1 MDKNMKVVTID
12 HRSYQ
17 VYENEFQSYI
27 HPEYNNLQL
36 YHQLADVERVVG
48 LIVDMQR
55 TFGCTPYLCPLTRDS
70 FGEYIQTNMLA
81 DDAKLDE
88 NMILYCSLS
97 STTVDLSS
105 YAFGLSLHPW
115 GKHAYEWNL
124 SETKLYLSVHPS
136 YVDTFLQEY
145 HWYIQPRNQ
154 LVFDNLVHLVMIVKN
169 AGAGFREILEK
180 NLPYI
185 DRWTILDTGSTDNT
199 ISIIK
204 ETMTSKRGELFQ
216 EPFVDFGT
224 TRNRALELAG
234 TFCKFTLML
243 DDTYYIQGDL
253 RGFLNEIRSDQFA
266 DSYSL
271 YITSDD
277 VQYVS
282 NRLLKTN
289 RGLRY
294 LFKIHE
300 VVQEANNINVIVP
313 LQRASICD
321 QQSEYMQTR
330 TRTRKRLDLQLLQE
344 SIQEDPDNP
353 RHYYYMAQTYIGM
366 GNWEMGYKYFLQR
379 VYHPVDGFLQE
390 KIDACFEAARTA
402 QFKLDRPWSEV
413 EPLYQKAYEMDP
425 TRPDSIYF
433 LAVKK
438 YMDHQYKDA
447 YRLFKK
453 AFEIGYPLHAQYS
466 LKPTLSYHF
475 TPKFLVNSLCWQY
488 ENYELGVKAA
498 ELFLKHNAP
507 DLVVQSW
514 LDIYQ
519 HLTRLPKLETTIQF
533 PPKRYLCFV
542 ADGNWSAWTGRDLE
556 EKGLGGSE
564 TYIVEMASWI
574 QASKEFEVVVFCN
587 CSLEERFKGV
597 LYQDI
602 NKYYAFINQNL
613 VHTVIVSRFSEYLPV
628 TYKSQVERV
637 YLVVHDISPTGC
649 VLIRHP
655 KLQGIIALT
664 EWHKTRLEQQ
674 FSSMSDLMSS
684 MHYGIRENQLVPE
697 SRDFPKS
704 PRFIYSSFANRG
716 LLPLLEMW
724 KDILHIFPEAS
735 LHVFSDYKHA
745 WCVQHFPD
753 VMKRIEQHID
763 QPGVHYHGWVESDTL
778 MQAWKEADVWLYPC
792 VFEETF
798 CHTALQ
804 AAASRTLVITSD
816 LGALVETVGERGIII
831 DGDASSPK
839 WRKRAL
845 DALSELT
852 STQRL
857 ELLERNYQWACART
871 WETQANQLLSVIDQ
885 HSLNSLEYRGMYNWT
900 TDVPP
905 GSRNILCKIVKE
917 YLGEIVCPRILE
929 IGTYA
934 GTGLI
939 HLMRLLPH
947 SSAVVIDPWK
957 NYDEFPEMQ
966 YLHIQESFDRNIR
979 HADLVDRVEV
989 FKSESRTKLVDLVR
1003 EHQDGFHLIM
1013 VDGSHY
1019 ALDTYADLVL
1029 AWELLR
1035 PKGLMIIDD
1044 YRMDWKELTHSYDCP
1059 PEFAVPKEAIDRFV
1073 HVLGKDAKVVFKDY
1087 RMYLQKQK

>member
-1 MDKNMKVVTID
+1 MKVITID
-12 HRSYQ
+12 RRPYQ
-17 VYENEFQSYI
+17 VHENEFQSYV

-36 YHQLADVERVVG
+36 YYQLADVERVVG

-55 TFGCTPYLCPLTRDS
+55 TFGCTPCLCPMTRDS
-70 FGEYIQTNMLA
+70 FGEYIQTNIHI
-81 DDAKLDE
+81 DDTKLDE

-97 STTVDLSS
+97 SVMVDLSK

-115 GKHAYEWNL
+115 GEHAYEWNV
-124 SETKLYLSVHPS
+124 SETKLYLSVHPN
-136 YVDTFLQEY
+136 YVDIFLQEY
-145 HWYIQPRNQ
+145 RWYIQSRNQ
-154 LVFDNLVHLVMIVKN
+154 LVFDNLIHLVMMVKN

-180 NLPYI
+180 NLPHI
-185 DRWTILDTGSTDNT
+185 DRWTILDTGSTDDT
-199 ISIIK
+199 VSMIK
-204 ETMTSKRGELFQ
+204 ETMRSKRGELFQ

-234 TFCKFTLML
+234 TSCKFTLML

-282 NRLLKTN
+282 NRILKTN
-289 RGLRY
+289 RGLKY
-294 LFKIHE
+294 MFKIHE
-300 VVQEANNINVIVP
+300 VVQEADNINVIVP
-313 LQRASICD
+313 IRRASICD
-321 QQSEYMQTR
+321 VQSDYMQTR
-330 TRTRKRLDLQLLQE
+330 TRERKRLDLELLKE
-344 SIQEDPDNP
+344 SIREDPDNP

-366 GNWEMGYKYFLQR
+366 GDWEMGYKYFLQR
-379 VYHPVDGFLQE
+379 VYHPVEGFLQE

-402 QFKLDRPWSEV
+402 QFKLERPWNEV
-413 EPLYQKAYEMDP
+413 EPLYQKAHAMDP
-425 TRPDSIYF
+425 TRPDSVYF
-433 LAVKK
+433 LAIQK
-438 YMDHQYKDA
+438 YLDHQYRDA
-447 YRLFKK
+447 YQLFKK

-488 ENYELGVKAA
+488 EDYELGVKAA
-498 ELFLKHNAP
+498 ELFLEHNAP
-507 DLVVQSW
+507 DPVVQSW
-514 LDIYQ
+514 LNIYH
-519 HLTRLPKLETTIQF
+519 HLTKLPKLSIPIHF

-542 ADGNWSAWTGRDLE
+542 ADGNWTPWTGRDLE

-564 TYIVEMASWI
+564 RYIVEMASWI
-574 QASKEFEVVVFCN
+574 QASEEFEVVVFCK

-597 LYQDI
+597 LYQDLS
-602 NKYYAFINQNL
+602 KYYAFITRNL

-637 YLVVHDISPTGC
+637 YLVVHDLSPTGC

-674 FSSMSDLMSS
+674 FSTLTDLMSA
-684 MHYGIRENQLVPE
+684 MHYGIREDQFVPE
-697 SRDFPKS
+697 SRDFPNQ

-724 KDILHIFPEAS
+724 KDILHIFPEAT
-735 LHVFSDYKHA
+735 LHVFSDYKHS
-745 WCVQHFPD
+745 WCVQHFPEA
-753 VMKRIEQHID
+753 MHRIEQLID
-763 QPGVHYHGWVESDTL
+763 QPGIQYHGWVESETL
-778 MQAWKEADVWLYPC
+778 TQAWKEADIWLYPC
-792 VFEETF
+792 IFEETF
-798 CHTALQ
+798 CHSALQ

-816 LGALVETVGERGIII
+816 LGALIETVGDRGIII
-831 DGDASSPK
+831 KGDAGSLE
-839 WRKRAL
+839 WRNEVL
-845 DALSELT
+845 EALST
-852 STQRL
+852 IMPAQRFD
-857 ELLERNYQWACART
+857 LLERNYQWARTRT
-871 WETQANQLLSVIDQ
+871 WEKQANQLLTVIDQ
-885 HSLNSLEYRGMYNWT
+885 YPFESLEYRGMYNWT
-900 TDVPP
+900 NDIPE
-905 GSRNILCKIVKE
+905 GSQHMLCKIVKE
-917 YLGEIVCPRILE
+917 YIGGIPCPRILE
-929 IGTYA
+929 IGTYT

-939 HLMRLLPH
+939 HLMRLLPY
-947 SSAVVIDPWK
+947 SSAMVIDPWK

-966 YLHIQESFDRNIR
+966 YLNIQESFYRNIQ
-979 HADLVDRVEV
+979 HADLVDKVEV
-989 FKSESRTKLVDLVR
+989 FKSESRTKLIELVR
-1003 EHQDGFHLIM
+1003 THQNEFHLIM

-1029 AWELLR
+1029 AWELLC

-1044 YRMDWKELTHSYDCP
+1044 YQMSWKEMKHSYTCP
-1059 PEFAVPKEAIDRFV
+1059 PEFVVPKEAIDRFV
-1073 HVLGKDAKVVFKDY
+1073 YILGKDAKVIFKDY